1 MATSAASERVFSMA
15 LHVVNSRIA
24 KIKSSSVN
32 NTLSF
37 NSAFKAKNEALKV
50 DQNVSHLLLYSV
62 LLGLLFV
69 LKWTTEQIATSDE
82 ARCMRVCGFP
92 ARSGRCRCWSETVRV
107 EQTWIRSLRVRGGDG
122 LNFAGRE
129 RANIFNPRR
138 TLNGFCTSSQ

>member
-69 LKWTTEQIATSDE
+69 LK
-82 ARCMRVCGFP
+82 
-92 ARSGRCRCWSETVRV
+92 
-107 EQTWIRSLRVRGGDG
+107 
-122 LNFAGRE
+122 
-129 RANIFNPRR
+129 
-138 TLNGFCTSSQ
+138 